1 MGFQLHE
8 TMYGKN
14 FFEHQLPALIRA
26 INRLADVDEKRQA
39 AEPAAVMKSNTVY
52 VCYEENS
59 HELAIEDGAVNELY
73 VASSLDEVY
82 RWVDKQQK
90 NAEQNF
96 YTVLNNE
103 KVSFIKNS
111 APAVKLPWDYII
123 TAMKVLVC
131 FIP

>member
-59 HELAIEDGAVNELY
+59 HELAI
-73 VASSLDEVY
+73 
-82 RWVDKQQK
+82 K
-90 NAEQNF
+90 
-96 YTVLNNE
+96 TVQLMNYMLLPLLMR
-103 KVSFIKNS
+103 FTGGWINS
-111 APAVKLPWDYII
+111 KRMQSRIS
-123 TAMKVLVC
+123 
-131 FIP
+131 IPY

>member
-52 VCYEENS
+52 LIDSIRVTDDLKLIINVKGGVSVTEE
-59 HELAIEDGAVNELY
+59 LDQKED
-73 VASSLDEVY
+73 
-82 RWVDKQQK
+82 
-90 NAEQNF
+90 
-96 YTVLNNE
+96 
-103 KVSFIKNS
+103 
-111 APAVKLPWDYII
+111 
-123 TAMKVLVC
+123 
-131 FIP
+131 

>member
-59 HELAIEDGAVNELY
+59 HELAIEDGAVNELFRM
-73 VASSLDEVY
+73 VSMTVQKRNLRTRPGWDGCL
-82 RWVDKQQK
+82 KQRK
-90 NAEQNF
+90 
-96 YTVLNNE
+96 
-103 KVSFIKNS
+103 K
-111 APAVKLPWDYII
+111 
-123 TAMKVLVC
+123 
-131 FIP
+131 

>member
-59 HELAIEDGAVNELY
+59 HEL
-73 VASSLDEVY
+73 
-82 RWVDKQQK
+82 
-90 NAEQNF
+90 
-96 YTVLNNE
+96 
-103 KVSFIKNS
+103 
-111 APAVKLPWDYII
+111 LPGS
-123 TAMKVLVC
+123 
-131 FIP
+131 

>member
-1 MGFQLHE
+1 MKKASAQDRCILKPKDEKRRNKNGIS
-8 TMYGKN
+8 TSRDNVRKN

-103 KVSFIKNS
+103 GRK
-111 APAVKLPWDYII
+111 
-123 TAMKVLVC
+123 
-131 FIP
+131 